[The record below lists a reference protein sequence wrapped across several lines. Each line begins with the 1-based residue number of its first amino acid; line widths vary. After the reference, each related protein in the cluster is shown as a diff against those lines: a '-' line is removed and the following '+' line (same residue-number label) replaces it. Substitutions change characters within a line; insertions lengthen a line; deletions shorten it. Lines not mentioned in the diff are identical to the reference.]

1 MADLIISVT
10 KNDMKQME
18 KNANTI
24 LELKGVNPEEYWYQ
38 LHLQLVSENFGLLV
52 QEPNNKEWWFKYG

>member
-52 QEPNNKEWWFKYG
+52 QEPNNKE